1 MRGVLRMAVLG
12 AMLGT
17 LAACDA
23 GTGAQTTA
31 QVTVSSAGVTIGGP
45 AGFCVDRRSTKE
57 TDQGSFVL
65 LGSCAAISGSATL
78 QRPAA
83 PALLMASVSGTGG
96 GVSVAGSFAT
106 LDTFFGSE
114 QGRAALSRTGD
125 PATVKVLDTTGRG
138 DVFYVHARDTSAAIA
153 QRADEEYW
161 RAIFNVKGR
170 IVSASV
176 MGLKDRPISSD
187 TARQLLDRFV
197 AQIRGLNP
205 AVDDAVTRSDTPQP
219 ARL

>member
-1 MRGVLRMAVLG
+1 MRGVLRMVAFGAVLG
-12 AMLGT
+12 M
-17 LAACDA
+17 LAACDV
-23 GTGAQTTA
+23 GTGTQTTT

-45 AGFCVDRRSTKE
+45 AGFCVDRRST
-57 TDQGSFVL
+57 TDSSTGSFVL
-65 LGSCAAISGSATL
+65 LGSCAAIAGSATL

-83 PALLMASVSGTGG
+83 PALLMASVSGAGG
-96 GVSVAGSFAT
+96 GVSVADSFAT
-106 LDTFFGSE
+106 LGTFFQSE

-125 PATVKVLDTTGRG
+125 PATVKVLDAAGQG

-187 TARQLLDRFV
+187 TARQILDRFV
-197 AQIRGLNP
+197 ARIRALN
-205 AVDDAVTRSDTPQP
+205 AKVDGGVTRNVAPGLSH
-219 ARL
+219 